1 MPVRERRVRRAC
13 QANPH
18 VVEQIDDRPYALRRR
33 RRRSGGHPHDAGAP
47 AHSADDQLQ
56 RPGSR
61 DPARRRPERRARRP
75 KAARDLEFVGL
86 RRSECV
92 AGDGAGAGLL
102 SAPAGPRRAFCPGGG
117 RGLGSAIARALAGD
131 GHDVTFTYRSA
142 TNEADALVK
151 ELSGAHP
158 AQKFAARALDLADK
172 AAIERF
178 AGEIGSEA
186 PFSVFVHNAG
196 QSYDALAVMMDQA
209 KAEAA
214 MQVNFWSFTSL
225 AAKLVRQMMR
235 AKDGRVVVIGSVT
248 AERGNQ
254 GNAAYA
260 ASKAALL
267 GYSRT
272 LAIESASRGITVN
285 YVAPGFIDTEMMA
298 KYGKYRE
305 SMEQQI
311 PARRFPAPDHI
322 AGIVAFLLTPQAS
335 YITGAYLPVDGGLT
349 AAVGIHR

>member
-1 MPVRERRVRRAC
+1 MADSTTRRRVL
-13 QANPH
+13 
-18 VVEQIDDRPYALRRR
+18 VT
-33 RRRSGGHPHDAGAP
+33 
-47 AHSADDQLQ
+47 
-56 RPGSR
+56 
-61 DPARRRPERRARRP
+61 
-75 KAARDLEFVGL
+75 
-86 RRSECV
+86 
-92 AGDGAGAGLL
+92 
-102 SAPAGPRRAFCPGGG
+102 GGG
-117 RGLGSAIARALAGD
+117 RGLGSAIVRMLGAA

-142 TNEADALVK
+142 AAEAEALVK
-151 ELSGAHP
+151 ELSAAYP
-158 AQKFAARALDLADK
+158 SQAFAAHQADLADK
-172 AAIERF
+172 AAVEQLAATIEK
-178 AGEIGSEA
+178 EA
-186 PFSVFVHNAG
+186 PYSAFVHNAG
-196 QSYDALAVMMDQA
+196 QSYDTLAVMLDQA

-311 PARRFPAPDHI
+311 PAKRFAAPDDI

-349 AAVGIHR
+349 AAMGIHR